1 MAKSVKIA
9 VSSLERSP
17 SHLLHRALQLAL
29 DVYAAETGPG
39 AVTQRQYA
47 VLAAVAEHEGLTQ
60 TDLVRATG
68 IDRSTLAD
76 MIARMISKAYLARE
90 RSTTD
95 GRANTVRLTETGRA
109 ILDEAAPR
117 VGAADG
123 RILGY
128 LAANKRESFLGVL
141 RDLAKAG
148 EKALIDGELGEA
160 TPAAKK
166 KAKAATPKVA
176 KAEKAPKKKKEK
188 AKKDKKVK
196 KTRKVA

>member
-1 MAKSVKIA
+1 MAKSAKIA
-9 VSSLERSP
+9 VTSLEQSP

-29 DVYAAETGPG
+29 DLYAVETGPG

-76 MIARMISKAYLARE
+76 MIARMISKGYLARE
-90 RSTTD
+90 RSATD
-95 GRANTVRLTETGRA
+95 GRANTVRLTDVGRSV
-109 ILDEAAPR
+109 LDDAAPR
-117 VGAADG
+117 VAAADG
-123 RILGY
+123 RILGC
-128 LAANKRESFLGVL
+128 LAANKRDSFLGVL

-148 EKALIDGELGEA
+148 EKVMVDSDAVADASE
-160 TPAAKK
+160 KK
-166 KAKAATPKVA
+166 KPKPVKAKPEKVKTA
-176 KAEKAPKKKKEK
+176 KPEKKK

-196 KTRKVA
+196 KAKKAV

>member
-166 KAKAATPKVA
+166 KAKAATPK
-176 KAEKAPKKKKEK
+176 APKKKKEK
-188 AKKDKKVK
+188 AKKDKKDK
-196 KTRKVA
+196 KTRKVV

>member
-29 DVYAAETGPG
+29 DVYGAETGPG

-117 VGAADG
+117 VAAADA

-128 LAANKRESFLGVL
+128 LAANKREAFLGVL

-148 EKALIDGELGEA
+148 EKALIDGELGDVA
-160 TPAAKK
+160 KTAKK
-166 KAKAATPKVA
+166 KAKAAPKPA

-188 AKKDKKVK
+188 DKKDKKVK
-196 KTRKVA
+196 KTKKVV